1 MPMLSDIMGADTT
14 LYPSSALVA
23 GLVALSF
30 YIVSLFSVY
39 HRNEEYRQQKEKSNQ
54 ESAKLYACDEEMDVA
69 PKNDNDKIESTT
81 LALGIKLSA
90 VSTNYIAE
98 DEYSD
103 VEVNTL
109 RSRNSGSA
117 PIEKHWHRAR
127 HHNQELLG
135 SISIERLH
143 FFDCHNESRRLLS
156 LFGHIF
162 DVTDSAQ
169 YAKDGELAL
178 FAGHDIT
185 LCMATGNHSE
195 EWLDRFVQLKLD
207 FKESAAQALEEYTK
221 LFRSVGKLNKWSTD
235 RRKWARLTATELKS
249 LNV

>member
-1 MPMLSDIMGADTT
+1 MPMLSDIMDADTT
-14 LYPSSALVA
+14 LYPSSAFVA

-39 HRNEEYRQQKEKSNQ
+39 HRNEEYRQQKEKTNQ
-54 ESAKLYACDEEMDVA
+54 KSAKLYSCDEEMDVA
-69 PKNDNDKIESTT
+69 PRNGNDKIESTA
-81 LALGIKLSA
+81 LASGVKLSA
-90 VSTNYIAE
+90 VSTNYIAQ

-103 VEVNTL
+103 VEANTL

-117 PIEKHWHRAR
+117 SIGK
-127 HHNQELLG
+127 NQALLG
-135 SISIERLH
+135 SIGIERLH
-143 FFDCHNESRRLLS
+143 TFDCHNESRRLLS

-169 YAKDGELAL
+169 YTKDGELAM

-207 FKESAAQALEEYTK
+207 FKESAAQALDGYTK
-221 LFRSVGKLNKWSTD
+221 SFCSVGKLNKWSTD

>member
-1 MPMLSDIMGADTT
+1 MPMLSDIMDADTT
-14 LYPSSALVA
+14 LHASSALVA

-39 HRNEEYRQQKEKSNQ
+39 HRNEEYRQQKEKANQ
-54 ESAKLYACDEEMDVA
+54 KSAKLYACDEEMNVA
-69 PKNDNDKIESTT
+69 PKNEKDTIESAT
-81 LALGIKLSA
+81 LASGVKLSA
-90 VSTNYIAE
+90 VSTNYIAQ

-109 RSRNSGSA
+109 RSRISGSA
-117 PIEKHWHRAR
+117 SIHK
-127 HHNQELLG
+127 NQELLG
-135 SISIERLH
+135 SIGIERLH
-143 FFDCHNESRRLLS
+143 TFDCHNESRRLLS

-169 YAKDGELAL
+169 YAKDGELAM